1 MKNYIILGIVIVAL
15 VAYLVLHDANRSQ
28 YDLPALPEVAGQ
40 DISRIEY
47 TAGGDPVVLT
57 RKADDWFVGQM
68 QWPADAAKVGPMV
81 STIVDLRLTALV
93 STAQAYVRYD
103 LTDEKKITVSAWAG
117 DKEVRRFDVGK
128 AADTYRH
135 TFVKLPEDPNVYHA
149 MENFRRTFEHTAQ
162 ALRDKKVLSV
172 TPEGIRE
179 LTLVSADKTLTLTRQ
194 EVPVAPV
201 ETDGEAPAPG
211 AETES
216 DQPAPPTEIVWQTAA
231 GESVDTDAV
240 KRLLAKFSGMTCESY
255 IDDRKKEALENPETV
270 ITLLGDNAYTL
281 SVFAKENTDTGHPAV
296 SSENN
301 YPFILQDRVIED
313 IRKEMDSL
321 MGHKKE
327 S

>member
-1 MKNYIILGIVIVAL
+1 MKNYIILGMVIVAL

-28 YDLPALPEVAGQ
+28 YDLPALPAVAGQ

-57 RKADDWFVGQM
+57 RKADDWFVGEK

-81 STIVDLRLTALV
+81 STIADLRLSALV
-93 STAQAYVRYD
+93 SAAQAYVRYD
-103 LTDEKKITVSAWAG
+103 LTDEKKITVTAWAG

-179 LTLVSADKTLTLTRQ
+179 LTLASADKTLTLTRQ
-194 EVPVAPV
+194 EVPVA
-201 ETDGEAPAPG
+201 TADTAGEPPAAG

-216 DQPAPPTEIVWQTAA
+216 DKPAPPAETVWQNAA
-231 GESVDTDAV
+231 GEPVDTDAV
-240 KRLLAKFSGMTCESY
+240 KRLLAKFSGMTCDSY
-255 IDDRKKEALENPETV
+255 IDDRKKEDLKTPA
-270 ITLLGDNAYTL
+270 TLVTLVGDKTYTL
-281 SVFAKENTDTGHPAV
+281 SVFAKESEDAGHPAV
-296 SSENN
+296 SSEND
-301 YPFILQDRVIED
+301 YPFMLQEHVIED
-313 IRKEMDSL
+313 IRKEMDSV
-321 MGHKKE
+321 MGNKKE
-327 S
+327 P